1 MAEVSL
7 MEPRGCSQQL
17 PEVQHSRRICGLAQT
32 DQAHKSVTMATTSR
46 HLTDRR
52 YVTRKP
58 LFSKEHVSILKM
70 AVPKE
75 EKPPAVAVG
84 RTEPPNVKF
93 STKPGEMKIPTSQ
106 SFPHRDTSRPTAS
119 IGYPCPG
126 VPGLRARL
134 CQDKPSLGST
144 SNGSKSSLKKVP
156 SSILDFQRLNAPL
169 RPPLTS
175 TVLYPT
181 YTPRSRDSGSCQ
193 IPLRLQERCSGRS
206 FPTGNSKGVSVSSY
220 QEDYWACAI
229 PKAQPPSPDRLSA
242 GWNPNKEY
250 EALLDYTYPLRP
262 GHGDSGWDSCELQ
275 RDSFLKTSPTLQD
288 SGIDLDPFCS
298 SASLSGLEASENG
311 EEKIRDCS
319 STCTGDRSPDLL
331 AFPRSSDGPL
341 SCTPLSLA
349 DLMGLDSCEVTTSS
363 HSRGGSNQQ
372 HHAEPSTPS
381 VRSTRGLPWSSW
393 DRGDADEDFLSLPVQ
408 LEELQQLSRQ
418 VREVTAQLDRP
429 QQTSLSVNHQPA
441 DEEDGAGV
449 REDNPS
455 HEEDQRVR
463 EHRVDED
470 FSETCRGGLGVC
482 VEPEGGG
489 RCMSSMR
496 EVEAL
501 VMELCGSNIPAGQK
515 LQEQS
520 DSLLQHVQMFSSHL
534 ELLIQ
539 QLYGLSERMERLAAP
554 SVDVGSVKFSL
565 SEYQMFQK
573 ELSSHRPLTSCVLH
587 AGQHLL
593 SCINTISPFLR
604 DALQL
609 IERQS
614 GTLQI
619 HSDHFFS
626 AILSAVDSLTPPAHS
641 GLAERRT
648 AAYPARISGSSL

>member
-1 MAEVSL
+1 MAEVSHT
-7 MEPRGCSQQL
+7 EPRGCSQQL
-17 PEVQHSRRICGLAQT
+17 PEVQHSRRICGLAQR
-32 DQAHKSVTMATTSR
+32 DQAHTSVTMATTSR

-75 EKPPAVAVG
+75 EKPPAVAVS

-93 STKPGEMKIPTSQ
+93 STKPGEMEIPTSQ
-106 SFPHRDTSRPTAS
+106 SFPHRVTSRPTAS
-119 IGYPCPG
+119 IGYPCPR
-126 VPGLRARL
+126 VPGLHARL
-134 CQDKPSLGST
+134 CQDKPSLAST

-156 SSILDFQRLNAPL
+156 SSILEFPSLNAPL

-181 YTPRSRDSGSCQ
+181 YTPRSRDSGPCQ
-193 IPLRLQERCSGRS
+193 IQLRLQERCSGRS

-229 PKAQPPSPDRLSA
+229 PKAQPPSPDRHSA

-262 GHGDSGWDSCELQ
+262 GHRDSGWDSCELQ
-275 RDSFLKTSPTLQD
+275 RDSFLKTNPTLQD
-288 SGIDLDPFCS
+288 SGIDLDPFRS
-298 SASLSGLEASENG
+298 SASLSGLEASENE

-319 STCTGDRSPDLL
+319 SICTGDRSPDLL
-331 AFPRSSDGPL
+331 VFPRSSDGPL

-349 DLMGLDSCEVTTSS
+349 DLRGLDSGENKVETSS

-372 HHAEPSTPS
+372 HHAEPSTTS
-381 VRSTRGLPWSSW
+381 VHSTRGWSRW
-393 DRGDADEDFLSLPVQ
+393 DRGEADEDFLCLPVQ

-449 REDNPS
+449 GEDNPS

-463 EHRVDED
+463 EQRVDED

-520 DSLLQHVQMFSSHL
+520 DSLLQLVQMFSSHL

-554 SVDVGSVKFSL
+554 SVDVGSVKSSL
-565 SEYQMFQK
+565 TEYQMFQK

-614 GTLQI
+614 GTLQT
-619 HSDHFFS
+619 HSDRFFS
-626 AILSAVDSLTPPAHS
+626 MILSAVDSLTPPAHS
-641 GLAERRT
+641 GLAEWRT